1 MSIVSGIKLLETLS
15 SKEKEDLSLFCQ
27 KRELE
32 PGEILFKE
40 WEEASVMYI
49 LVKGSMEVYNYFWG
63 KEVQLGKVHAEEILW
78 EMALFWENSKRMAT
92 ARAIDECQVL
102 AIMSFSIKELT
113 VKYPDLLSKI
123 KNIIEERIID
133 NKITQASL

>member
-1 MSIVSGIKLLETLS
+1 
-15 SKEKEDLSLFCQ
+15 
-27 KRELE
+27 
-32 PGEILFKE
+32 
-40 WEEASVMYI
+40 
-49 LVKGSMEVYNYFWG
+49 
-63 KEVQLGKVHAEEILW
+63 
-78 EMALFWENSKRMAT
+78 MAT

-113 VKYPDLLSKI
+113 TKYPDLLSKI